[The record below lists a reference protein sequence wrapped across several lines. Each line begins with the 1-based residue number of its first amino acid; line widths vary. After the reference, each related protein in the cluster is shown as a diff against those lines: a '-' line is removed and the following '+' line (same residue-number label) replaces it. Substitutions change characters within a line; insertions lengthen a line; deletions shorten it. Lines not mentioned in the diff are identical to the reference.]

1 MENIQ
6 LLVDSFWPHVQSG
19 PVDLCPADAGLVCRG
34 PGIGIRPGADA
45 HVQDRTLQGNRLV
58 CGLGDP
64 RHPLLVQIYVIYFG
78 LPSVGLVLDPI
89 PSAILALVISQGAY
103 NSEVIRAA
111 LGSIPKGQFEACRAL
126 GLNKLQTMAQVV
138 IPQAALVAVPSLGNS
153 FISLLKDTSLVSSIT
168 VAEILMT
175 AKSIIAVKFQPL
187 LLYCEAAL
195 VYLIFST
202 VLTQLQGMLERSWAN
217 IWWTPESD
225 GKGNDLLCCI

>member
-1 MENIQ
+1 MSVLISRKHWDSLLLEIEDARRQRHLLTYRALIERLQ
-6 LLVDSFWPHVQSG
+6 LPTPAMTTLTAALEHLASLDARSG
-19 PVDLCPADAGLVCRG
+19 
-34 PGIGIRPGADA
+34 RPL
-45 HVQDRTLQGNRLV
+45 R
-58 CGLGDP
+58 
-64 RHPLLVQIYVIYFG
+64 
-78 LPSVGLVLDPI
+78 S
-89 PSAILALVISQGAY
+89 SLVISQGAY

-202 VLTQLQGMLERSWAN
+202 VLTQLQGMLEKKL
-217 IWWTPESD
+217 
-225 GKGNDLLCCI
+225 GKHLVDTRV